1 VKVAGA
7 RVGVRGEEA
16 TGAGV
21 KEVAE
26 TGAER
31 AAEMEAVATGV
42 EATEVAREAGRAE
55 VAKEVAKEVAMAVAR
70 AAAAEVEAAQ
80 EAARV
85 AAAKEVV
92 AEAETMAVLAE
103 DRQGLRQGRRCAL
116 EASGRVL
123 RTLPAG
129 CSPCRS
135 SRYAAQSRALP
146 AGPRRPRPRAR
157 RQKPQTVGAV
167 WRGWPAGS
175 ERGGPLAR

>member
-1 VKVAGA
+1 MVV
-7 RVGVRGEEA
+7 V
-16 TGAGV
+16 
-21 KEVAE
+21 
-26 TGAER
+26 
-31 AAEMEAVATGV
+31 
-42 EATEVAREAGRAE
+42 RAE
-55 VAKEVAKEVAMAVAR
+55 VVKVEEEREGGRAVARAAVLAEPRVVGVETVAVVRAVAMAVAR

-92 AEAETMAVLAE
+92 AEGETMAVLAE

-167 WRGWPAGS
+167 WRGWPVGS
-175 ERGGPLAR
+175 ERGGPLVR